1 MDFKTR
7 YPEYA
12 EVEQLI
18 RDAGVMRAVVVS
30 NAIAEFIV
38 DCWNAV
44 KQPAAAAPILIDRR
58 RESRTNVTRL
68 PTRLTH
74 R

>member
-12 EVEQLI
+12 EIEPLI
-18 RDAGVMRAVVVS
+18 REARLTNAVAVS
-30 NAIAEFIV
+30 SAIAEFIA
-38 DCWNAV
+38 DCWNAL
-44 KQPAAAAPILIDRR
+44 KQPTPAAPILIDRR

-68 PTRLTH
+68 TTRLTH